1 MFDFSKK
8 GRESFLK
15 RMGHD
20 LKIKKESEGWVNI
33 RAIPERKL
41 IDTEN
46 EVSATIYITADADEV
61 LQGNHILLNGEVFEI
76 SYIDNDLSGLVDC
89 YLSLIGDE
97 NGRTSKYV

>member
-8 GRESFLK
+8 SRESFLK

-20 LKIKKESEGWVNI
+20 LKIKKESGWVNI

-46 EVSATIYITADADEV
+46 EVSAMIYITADADEV
-61 LQGNHILLNGEVFEI
+61 LQGDHILLNGEVFEI